1 MRGATIKRPRPT
13 FYEMFATVLH
23 NLKSPENAGL
33 IVRTH
38 VAFGGEALVLVGP
51 DPWRFKKRYQ
61 AFSRRLE
68 RMAHLI
74 HIPDDE
80 RFFQWCRDAA
90 FTPVA
95 IEISENPTY
104 LPGFGFPDRPAVIVG
119 NEGRGLPDDFTK
131 RCASVVTIPQ
141 FGGVAC
147 LNAAVSCCIA
157 LYELNR
163 NRPVER
169 DITGHRFSVGVHEIP
184 EGYEQLLPPKCR
196 KPQS

>member
-1 MRGATIKRPRPT
+1 
-13 FYEMFATVLH
+13 MFATVLH
-23 NLKSPENAGL
+23 NVKSPENTGM

-38 VAFGGEALVLVGP
+38 VAFGGERLVIVGP
-51 DPWRFKKRYQ
+51 DPLRFKKRSQ

-68 RMAHLI
+68 RVTHI
-74 HIPDDE
+74 VHIPDDDS
-80 RFFQWCRDAA
+80 FFRWCGKES

-95 IEISENPTY
+95 IEISESPVY
-104 LPGFGFPDRPAVIVG
+104 LPRFNFPKRPAVIVG
-119 NEGRGLPDDFTK
+119 HEGTGLPEEFMR

-163 NRPVER
+163 LRPVER
-169 DITGHRFSVGVHEIP
+169 SIVGHKFFVSEDEKP
-184 EGYEQLLPPKCR
+184 EDFEQLLPPAR
-196 KPQS
+196 TGLPSR